1 MTILFW
7 LVDMGYDLMLKEGL
21 KDTMDGAYTI
31 DGAAYLLLPVTIPG
45 DAISPCLKRQTK

>member
-1 MTILFW
+1 MTVFFW

-31 DGAAYLLLPVTIPG
+31 DGAAYLLLLVTIPG
-45 DAISPCLKRQTK
+45 KAISPCLKGQAK